1 MNVPRANHGR
11 RMEVLMRIENS
22 SPNNNAINNIANISE
37 NSKIQAKSAAQKSK
51 NDKSQS
57 IYAGDLNLPVED
69 KIEQEREKARKMVM
83 GLLENAFGSDLE
95 IDKEVEKRS
104 KHIDDLKRDNDEQ
117 TKLLKNIEEERN
129 ALKENYGITED
140 SQEEKD
146 LQLLRKQREA
156 FKNPNIQL
164 SEEEQ
169 ERLEQ
174 INVNGKTDY
183 QSEMLRLDGSASEI
197 QGEINDNNK
206 LIREENAIIRGIGI
220 ERLKSHEM
228 VDARKQGDI
237 IADTA
242 NDNIKGI
249 IIEEAKNKI
258 DEETE
263 KLKERIEEKKEEQE
277 KLEEQTST
285 SKDKKKIKEDDFD
298 DLYDLNS
305 SLADVKNKAKEATLP
320 DIKKSL
326 NQVVNELKLTAEDL
340 KGLVVDEES

>member
-1 MNVPRANHGR
+1 
-11 RMEVLMRIENS
+11 MRIENS
-22 SPNNNAINNIANISE
+22 SASNNAINNIANISE
-37 NSKIQAKSAAQKSK
+37 NSKVNLQIKSK
-51 NDKSQS
+51 EEVNKSGKFES
-57 IYAGDLNLPVED
+57 VYAGNLNLPVED
-69 KIEQEREKARKMVM
+69 KIEQEREKARKMVR

-95 IDKEVEKRS
+95 IDKEVKKRS
-104 KHIDDLKRDNDEQ
+104 NHIDELKSQNDEQ
-117 TKLLKNIEEERN
+117 SKLLKNIEDER
-129 ALKENYGITED
+129 AVLKENYGITED

-146 LQLLRKQREA
+146 LELLRKQRESV
-156 FKNPNIQL
+156 KNPNIQL

-169 ERLEQ
+169 ERIEQ
-174 INVNGKTDY
+174 INANGKTDY
-183 QSEMLRLDGSASEI
+183 QTEMLRLDGDALDI
-197 QGEINDNNK
+197 QSNINENKK
-206 LIREENAIIRGIGI
+206 LIREENAIIRGIEI

-277 KLEEQTST
+277 KLEEQTKT

-298 DLYDLNS
+298 DLYDLNR